1 MLVPWLAELGNDLV
15 PVRDEDADAALDLA
29 QICAQVV
36 LQVLDS
42 NPRDRLHGFM
52 VATGSH

>member
-1 MLVPWLAELGNDLV
+1 MLIAWLADLGNDLV

-29 QICAQVV
+29 QVCAQVV

-42 NPRDRLHGFM
+42 NPLDSLHGLM
-52 VATGSH
+52 VATGGH